1 MTCKDY
7 PVWSLTC
14 CHPAI
19 LKTGNGS
26 DIDLRIIYTS
36 DFEASGLMWALALLM
51 MAWMVWSISEF
62 PRWLSGLIAL
72 NSIIGLASIA
82 LMFAMGKYEP
92 PVLGEVLLMVVF
104 FAIAAVF
111 WRNRSVST
119 AALP

>member
-1 MTCKDY
+1 
-7 PVWSLTC
+7 
-14 CHPAI
+14 
-19 LKTGNGS
+19 
-26 DIDLRIIYTS
+26 
-36 DFEASGLMWALALLM
+36 MWALALLM
-51 MAWMVWSISEF
+51 MAWVVWSMSEF

-72 NSIIGLASIA
+72 NGIVGLASIA